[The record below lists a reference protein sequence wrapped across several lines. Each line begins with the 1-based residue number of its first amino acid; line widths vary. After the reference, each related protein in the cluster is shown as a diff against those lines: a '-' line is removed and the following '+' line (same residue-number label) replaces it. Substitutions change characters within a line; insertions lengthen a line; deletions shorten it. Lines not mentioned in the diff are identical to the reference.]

1 MLEKLGKRGA
11 RAWPILLLAVLALHA
26 MSAAAQGQPPDQQQD
41 LAHEIAQLNW
51 IDGPNTVEIAGVAGI
66 DIPPG
71 YEMLTPPD
79 GAKFLALN
87 GNSVTPADDA
97 SDYIL
102 QNDDPDSGW
111 FAILAYE
118 NGGHIPD
125 TQPIDAPQ
133 LLAIMQ
139 KYSEADNENR
149 RKHGILT
156 MNLMGWA
163 IPPTYNPQTH
173 RLDWAFDFDNSDGSR
188 TVNLNSRILGRDGDL
203 KIIVVDDPDLLAKD
217 LPDFNKAIS
226 GFSFNDGQRYE
237 DFVQGDP
244 IAGYGLA
251 NLIGGAGASEPPQ
264 ATTPTP
270 TTQTATTT
278 PAPPPPAKPNH
289 AAALLKALA
298 ALVIIAIIGAIAAR
312 LLARR
317 G

>member
-1 MLEKLGKRGA
+1 MLGKLGKRQA
-11 RAWPILLLAVLALHA
+11 RARAILLLAAIALHTA
-26 MSAAAQGQPPDQQQD
+26 PAAAQGEPPDQQQD
-41 LAHEIAQLNW
+41 LAHQIAQLNW
-51 IDGPNTVEIAGVAGI
+51 TDGPNTVEIAGVAGI
-66 DIPPG
+66 DIPAG
-71 YEMLTPPD
+71 YEMLSPPD

-97 SDYIL
+97 NDYIL

-125 TQPIDAPQ
+125 TQPINPDQ

-139 KYSEADNENR
+139 KYSEADNDNR

-156 MNLMGWA
+156 MDLMGWA
-163 IPPTYNPQTH
+163 IPPAYNPQTH
-173 RLDWAFDFDNSDGSR
+173 RLDWAFDFNNSDGSR

-203 KIIVVDDPDLLAKD
+203 KIIVVDDPDLLTKD

-237 DFVQGDP
+237 DFSQGDP
-244 IAGYGLA
+244 VAGYGLA
-251 NLIGGAGASEPPQ
+251 NLIGGAGASQ
-264 ATTPTP
+264 S
-270 TTQTATTT
+270 
-278 PAPPPPAKPNH
+278 PPPPATTPATPAPTPPTKPNH
-289 AAALLKALA
+289 LPALLKALA
-298 ALVIIAIIGAIAAR
+298 ALGIIGIIGAIAAR
-312 LLARR
+312 KLAGR